1 MDILEG
7 DGYQIRERLDQ
18 ALVSSDWTLLFLMAR
33 LFHKSSSVSNQSLL
47 LVKFFEDQNR
57 DRHKRFFR
65 FESIWLKDLRCDSIV
80 TTTWN
85 EGLSDTSPQPILS
98 CLNLCRAKL
107 EAWNEFGHVGRE
119 IARLQKHLE
128 WLEMQPT
135 DSGII
140 QNIRKTRIEL
150 NYWIDKENT
159 MWKQRSRLDW
169 FRERDRNTK
178 FFHVEASSWFQKNT
192 IEGILNSQEVW

>member
-107 EAWNEFGHVGRE
+107 EAWNEFVHVGRE

-128 WLEMQPT
+128 WLEM
-135 DSGII
+135 
-140 QNIRKTRIEL
+140 
-150 NYWIDKENT
+150 
-159 MWKQRSRLDW
+159 
-169 FRERDRNTK
+169 
-178 FFHVEASSWFQKNT
+178 
-192 IEGILNSQEVW
+192 